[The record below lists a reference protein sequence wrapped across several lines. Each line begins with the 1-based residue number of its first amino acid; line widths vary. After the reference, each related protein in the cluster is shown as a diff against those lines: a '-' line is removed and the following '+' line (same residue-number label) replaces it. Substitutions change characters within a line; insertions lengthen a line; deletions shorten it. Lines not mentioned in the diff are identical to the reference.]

1 MRGVMRRA
9 FSLLEVNLAILV
21 MGGGI
26 VSVAALYSLGF
37 RENDQAREDVA
48 TSAFADRVLGPLAM
62 ALSDTNL
69 TWKAFNSVQTLPD
82 ENGWGSYF
90 KESDSEQVVDNPTA
104 IAQRV
109 YAQVVRKISAAS
121 GISAAWPAMPE
132 TLGAAG
138 LVVKHEPGSPII
150 HLALRASNMPRA
162 LISAPLYYTA
172 VAFQGRQASEED
184 EEESK

>member
-1 MRGVMRRA
+1 MKGVMRKA
-9 FSLLEVNLAILV
+9 FSLLEVNLAVLV

-26 VSVAALYSLGF
+26 LSVAALYSLGF

-82 ENGWGSYF
+82 EDGWRGYY
-90 KESDSEQVVDNPTA
+90 KEENPGEVVNDPTSV
-104 IAQRV
+104 AQGV
-109 YAQVVRKISAAS
+109 YARIVRQV
-121 GISAAWPAMPE
+121 SAAWRAMPE

-150 HLALRASNMPRA
+150 HLAFRASKMPRA
-162 LISAPLYYTA
+162 LVSAPLYYTA

-184 EEESK
+184 EEEAK